1 MAGVLV
7 VTDATGGAL
16 QVGFYFGYLFGLAG
30 RRLTGSGHL
39 ALAQLLD
46 SPAVDAIVSPYDYAT
61 EIRSPTGPLLGH
73 CPMDAARLRG
83 KLYFIE

>member
-1 MAGVLV
+1 MVCR
-7 VTDATGGAL
+7 
-16 QVGFYFGYLFGLAG
+16 QVGFYYGYLFGLAG